1 MKIVNTDTDNKPA
14 TTINEEHKSIIDT
27 WFINGFNGSKAVQE
41 HRPDIGYNTARVTF
55 NAIKKG
61 QSEYIQAKQQQ
72 LRATASLEP
81 EQITKE
87 LINWIYSDATDYIGL
102 SVDDLKA
109 LPNELKRCI
118 QSVKHR
124 VKEYSSPKGDPIR
137 EEVLEVRIIDKSKAV
152 EILNKMLGY
161 YALDNKQKG
170 NTINVAN
177 LNVNELKVLANIM
190 QKSNNDAQHG

>member
-1 MKIVNTDTDNKPA
+1 MKIVNTDTDNKPS
-14 TTINEEHKSIIDT
+14 TTINEEHKAIIDA
-27 WFINGFNGSKAVQE
+27 WFNNGFNGAKAVQE
-41 HRPDIGYNTARVTF
+41 HRPDITYNTARVTF

-152 EILNKMLGY
+152 EILNKMLGH

-170 NTINVAN
+170 NSINVAN
-177 LNVNELKVLANIM
+177 LNINELKFMANIM
-190 QKSNNDAQHG
+190 LKSSNNNS

>member
-14 TTINEEHKSIIDT
+14 STINEEHKSIIDT
-27 WFINGFNGSKAVQE
+27 WFNNGFNGAKAVQE
-41 HRPDIGYNTARVTF
+41 HRPEIGYNTARVTF

-81 EQITKE
+81 EQVTRE
-87 LINWIYSDATDYIGL
+87 LISWIYSDATDYIGL

-124 VKEYSSPKGDPIR
+124 VKEYNSPKGDPIR

-152 EILNKMLGY
+152 EILNKMLGH

-170 NTINVAN
+170 NSINVAN
-177 LNVNELKVLANIM
+177 LNINELKFMANIM
-190 QKSNNDAQHG
+190 QKSSNNNG